1 MSEGRG
7 VSARLR
13 GLARELAKFGTVGAF
28 GVLVNVVVFNLCIR
42 VLDLATVRSGVIATA
57 VAIGTNYV
65 GNRYWTYRHAD
76 KSRVQREL
84 SLFLFFSGV
93 GLVIENGV
101 LAVSHY
107 GLDFTSPLADNVAK
121 NVIGLGLGTVFRFWS
136 YRTWVF
142 RHRAGARPAPTG
154 ETAPAGDP
162 ADPLDPADPVQAPTQ
177 AGVPLQTRTDPATPG
192 AGAAVAVSDRLIRVA
207 AQEEGEHRRV
217 QL

>member
-1 MSEGRG
+1 MREGRG
-7 VSARLR
+7 VPARLR
-13 GLARELAKFGTVGAF
+13 QLVRELAKFGTVGAF
-28 GVLVNVVVFNLCIR
+28 GVLVNVAVFNLCIR

-84 SLFLFFSGV
+84 SLFLFFSGI

-101 LAVSHY
+101 LALSHY

-121 NVIGLGLGTVFRFWS
+121 NVVGLGLGTVFRFWS

-142 RHRAGARPAPTG
+142 RPDAYRAAPLVVRRP
-154 ETAPAGDP
+154 
-162 ADPLDPADPVQAPTQ
+162 VR
-177 AGVPLQTRTDPATPG
+177 VPLQTR
-192 AGAAVAVSDRLIRVA
+192 SDRLVGVA
-207 AQEEGEHRRV
+207 AQEEGEDRRV

>member
-28 GVLVNVVVFNLCIR
+28 GVLVNVVAFNLCIR

-101 LAVSHY
+101 LALSHY

-142 RHRAGARPAPTG
+142 RHRAGARSAPTG
-154 ETAPAGDP
+154 GTAPST
-162 ADPLDPADPVQAPTQ
+162 DPLDPSGPAQAPTQ
-177 AGVPLQTRTDPATPG
+177 AGVPLQTRAAPAAPDP
-192 AGAAVAVSDRLIRVA
+192 GAAVTVSDRLIRVT
-207 AQEEGEHRRV
+207 AQEEGEDRRV

>member
-1 MSEGRG
+1 MREGRG

-13 GLARELAKFGTVGAF
+13 QLVRELAKFGTVGAF
-28 GVLVNVVVFNLCIR
+28 GVLVNVAVFNLCIR

-84 SLFLFFSGV
+84 SLFLFFSGI

-101 LAVSHY
+101 LALSHY

-121 NVIGLGLGTVFRFWS
+121 NVVGLGLGTVFRFWS

-142 RHRAGARPAPTG
+142 RPDAYGAAPLVVGRP
-154 ETAPAGDP
+154 
-162 ADPLDPADPVQAPTQ
+162 VR
-177 AGVPLQTRTDPATPG
+177 VPLQTR
-192 AGAAVAVSDRLIRVA
+192 SDRLVGVA
-207 AQEEGEHRRV
+207 AQEEGEDRRV